1 MGNKNTRGY
10 QLQDEEI
17 SNNSEYVRISILDNG
32 GQKYIPLKTDKYF
45 VFLDNTILLRGINNR
60 YFETDYGNIIS
71 WNLNIDTNH
80 IYICFAKGIRYSAHC
95 PRFEVILYCW
105 DILLFKK
112 YLYTNINRI
121 MKERNIKSDRE
132 LIV

>member
-1 MGNKNTRGY
+1 MGNKNTKGY

-17 SNNSEYVRISILDNG
+17 NNNSEYVRIDILNNDG
-32 GQKYIPLKTDKYF
+32 EKYIPLKRDKFF

-60 YFETDYGNIIS
+60 YFEIDYGNIIS
-71 WNLNIDTNH
+71 WNININTNH
-80 IYICFAKGIRYSAHC
+80 INICFAKGLKYDLNC
-95 PRFEVILYCW
+95 PQFNILLYCW
-105 DILLFKK
+105 NTKLFRK
-112 YLYTNINRI
+112 YLYNNINRI